1 MKTIHQYV
9 NIKDGRR
16 YYFSLKP
23 LYCSKCDKH
32 LFDFVAVHLNW
43 GKKKSYLYE
52 LCFDCSEKHI
62 SEGQVE
68 EKIIMSV
75 VHEKPKNSKLVVITP
90 PQLQNHTKDDSIFS
104 NTLDAPK
111 INNKAKRSFHSDYT
125 VLDDNAPAQ
134 IGAPIDEEVEVE
146 KDKLIESDDEF
157 DSLLL
162 GFKNEKILIGNDDEE
177 EKKLLE
183 E

>member
-9 NIKDGRR
+9 NVKDGRR

-32 LFDFVAVHLNW
+32 LFDFVAVHFNW
-43 GKKKSYLYE
+43 GKKKSYLHE

-62 SEGQVE
+62 PEGQAE

-75 VHEKPKNSKLVVITP
+75 VHEKPRNSKLVVITP
-90 PQLQNHTKDDSIFS
+90 PQLQNHTKDDSVFS

-111 INNKAKRSFHSDYT
+111 INNYAKRSFHPEYT
-125 VLDDNAPAQ
+125 VLDDSAPAQ
-134 IGAPIDEEVEVE
+134 IGAPIDEEAEITKE
-146 KDKLIESDDEF
+146 KILELEEDVNA
-157 DSLLL
+157 LLL
-162 GFKNEKILIGNDDEE
+162 GFKNEKILIGDEE
-177 EKKLLE
+177 EQKRLE

>member
-111 INNKAKRSFHSDYT
+111 INNKAKRSGHADYT
-125 VLDDNAPAQ
+125 ILDDKAPAQ
-134 IGAPIDEEVEVE
+134 IGLGVDEDVEAK
-146 KDKLIESDDEF
+146 KDKLIESVDELDALF
-157 DSLLL
+157 LD
-162 GFKNEKILIGNDDEE
+162 FKNETIYIGDDEE
-177 EKKLLE
+177 EVKKLE
-183 E
+183 